1 MEEIVHQYIIA
12 TPLVGN
18 SGVMEITTPTA
29 LDLITLVITVS
40 FTMEVYLM
48 TRSKYCLA
56 FESFFK
62 MLAHHHPQ
70 TKKPVISLV
79 TNAHPSKISEQHF
92 LSSLLF
98 STTLQFPTIFPS
110 PHIPKSP

>member
-18 SGVMEITTPTA
+18 SCVMEITTPTA
-29 LDLITLVITVS
+29 LALLTLVITVS

-62 MLAHHHPQ
+62 MLAHPNKETRHQSRDKRTPF
-70 TKKPVISLV
+70 KDLR
-79 TNAHPSKISEQHF
+79 
-92 LSSLLF
+92 
-98 STTLQFPTIFPS
+98 TTLSFFSFLLNNTPVPDYIFKPS
-110 PHIPKSP
+110 YTQKSP